1 LASIADRYGKR
12 IAYFQSL
19 PTIENVEMK
28 YAKLTN
34 AGSSSNAFLN
44 QWNAGAAWGNAQMIS
59 DQTSTKICPIYEDGT
74 AL

>member
-19 PTIENVEMK
+19 PTIENVEML
-28 YAKLTN
+28 YSQLSN
-34 AGSSSNAFLN
+34 AGSNSNPFLN
-44 QWNAGAAWGNAQMIS
+44 QWNAGAAWSTAQMIS